1 MLSVPLTQKVSL
13 FQDPPVC
20 QDPNQKICPSNWF
33 DIVGFGGQDG
43 LINALAVQAMKGL
56 ADLCQWLG
64 NTTGAAHYRALHS
77 RGVAAYNRALWDE
90 ERGAYGDW
98 VDSSGRRRFYLYTWH
113 NFVTIHAGIANATQA
128 ASIMEQVAAGYRT
141 LQRNFSKPPEQTFCT
156 PTNFIPADP
165 RDLAEDGKGGPQTPY
180 PACKARSL

>member
-77 RGVAAYNRALWDE
+77 RGVAAYNRLLWDE

-98 VDSSGRRRFYLYTWH
+98 VDSSGRRRFYLYLLRAISMST
-113 NFVTIHAGIANATQA
+113 
-128 ASIMEQVAAGYRT
+128 
-141 LQRNFSKPPEQTFCT
+141 
-156 PTNFIPADP
+156 
-165 RDLAEDGKGGPQTPY
+165 Y
-180 PACKARSL
+180 PHSF